1 MDGSVAYDVVCAG
14 PVSLD
19 VTLVGLDELPRP
31 GEERF
36 GDELVFSPGAFA
48 TIAVGVARLG
58 LRAAVIAPKPRDL
71 AGAYLASALAAEG
84 VAWLGAPAD
93 RAAITFVMPLAGDR
107 ALASYDPVD
116 RSEPTPLAG
125 VNAAAFVLGPG
136 ELAQVPRGASAYVM
150 TGSVDDRPWLE
161 RPSPNAQRPR
171 ALFANEREAVQLTG
185 ADGVEEAARRLGASA
200 ETAVVTRAAAGAL
213 GVHGDEVVRVDAP
226 EAEARDTTGA
236 GDLFASA
243 YIWADGEGLPLEE
256 RLRWAA
262 LYASLSVAVVGAIPG
277 AANLAELLAAG
288 RRRGL
293 TPPR

>member
-48 TIAVGVARLG
+48 TIAVGAARLG

-71 AGAYLASALAAEG
+71 AGAYLAAALAAEG

-116 RSEPTPLAG
+116 RSEPTRLAG

-136 ELAQVPRGASAYVM
+136 ELAQVPQGASAYVM
-150 TGSVDDRPWLE
+150 TGSLDDRPRLE
-161 RPSPNAQRPR
+161 GPSPNAPRPR

-185 ADGVEEAARRLGASA
+185 ANGVEEAARRLAQGA
-200 ETAVVTRAAAGAL
+200 EIAVVTRGSRGAVACAGAELVEAAASS
-213 GVHGDEVVRVDAP
+213 VDAV
-226 EAEARDTTGA
+226 DTTGA
-236 GDLFASA
+236 GDLFAA
-243 YIWADGEGLPLEE
+243 AFVWADRGEHTLEE
-256 RLRWAA
+256 RLRWAT
-262 LYASLSVAVVGAIPG
+262 LYASLSVSTVGAVPG
-277 AANLAELLAAG
+277 AATLDELVAAG
-288 RRRGL
+288 RSRGL
-293 TPPR
+293 TPPG